1 MNSTL
6 LKIELL
12 CRGACLREIIDKG
25 RKSGAGPTG
34 GRYFTLQ
41 DDTCIEIP
49 LQGKFVENSP
59 FTLAQAGK
67 NWLILRDNQ
76 PITEVKLVPN
86 SRFYEKTTSDGVS
99 MRKMQRMFRAHRSLH
114 HRSLSL
120 S

>member
-12 CRGACLREIIDKG
+12 CRDARPREIIGKG

-49 LQGKFVENSP
+49 LQGKFVEISP

-99 MRKMQRMFRAHRSLH
+99 MRKMQRMFRAH
-114 HRSLSL
+114 
-120 S
+120 